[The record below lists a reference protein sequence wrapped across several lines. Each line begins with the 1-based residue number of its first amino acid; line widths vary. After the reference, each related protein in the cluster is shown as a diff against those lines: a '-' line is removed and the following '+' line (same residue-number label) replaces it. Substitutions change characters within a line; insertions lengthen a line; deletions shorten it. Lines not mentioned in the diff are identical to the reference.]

1 MAEYG
6 KITDE
11 GIAELRKLIGIERTG
26 SSMHGRGEA
35 MPISRDLIRRFA
47 IGIADMNPLYLD
59 EEHAKGSPYGI
70 IILPP
75 GMLSM
80 MERVNGATD
89 GLPGCHTIWRHAT
102 LEWYLPMRLGDTL
115 RSSTRLVDVRE
126 VESKFGGGRSV
137 IQDYETTARNQ
148 NHEVAGIF
156 KTSWLRFERAK
167 SKASGKY
174 IGRPLAQY
182 TPEGIE
188 NIKAQYRKEVQRG
201 PQPLYWED
209 VQEGEEIPPKIKGPT
224 TTISKI
230 AFELAGGP
238 GGWVV
243 GHELAFELFERHPGL
258 PFINEQGV
266 PEVPLAIHWSNE
278 RCQRILGLP
287 GAYEAGYER
296 INWMIQGYMN
306 WMGDHG
312 RMKKLF
318 VKFPAF
324 SLLGDTTWC
333 KGKVVEKRIE
343 GENHIVALE
352 IWTVNQLEVT
362 TTTGQAEVILP
373 SRGMR

>member
-11 GIAELRKLIGIERTG
+11 GIAELRKLIGVERTG
-26 SSMHGRGEA
+26 SSMHGRMES
-35 MPISRDLIRRFA
+35 MTINREFSRRFA
-47 IGIADMNPLYLD
+47 TGIADMNPLYLD
-59 EEHAKGSPYGI
+59 EEYAKKSAYGSI
-70 IILPP
+70 IMPP
-75 GMLSM
+75 GMLAM

-102 LEWYLPMRLGDTL
+102 LEWNLPMKVGDTL

-137 IQDYETTARNQ
+137 IQDYETTVKNKSD
-148 NHEVAGIF
+148 ETVGIF

-167 SKASGKY
+167 SKGSGKY
-174 IGRPLAQY
+174 MARPLANY
-182 TPEGIE
+182 TPEDIE
-188 NIKAQYRKEVQRG
+188 DIKAQYKREVRRG
-201 PQPLYWED
+201 SQPLYWED
-209 VQEGEEIPPKIKGPT
+209 VQVGEEIPSKIKGPT
-224 TTISKI
+224 TTTSKI
-230 AFELAGGP
+230 AFELAGGS

-258 PFINEQGV
+258 PFTNEQGA

-278 RCQRILGLP
+278 RCQRYLGMA
-287 GAYEAGYER
+287 GAYESGYER
-296 INWMIQGYMN
+296 VNWMIQGYMN

-318 VKFPAF
+318 VRFPRF

-333 KGKVVEKRIE
+333 KGKVTEKRVE
-343 GENHIVALE
+343 DGNHIVTLD
-352 IWTVNQLEVT
+352 IWTENQMGEST
-362 TTTGQAEVILP
+362 TLGQAEVILP
-373 SRGMR
+373 SKGN

>member
-11 GIAELRKLIGIERTG
+11 GIAELRKLIGVERTG
-26 SSMHGRGEA
+26 SSMHGRMEA
-35 MPISRDLIRRFA
+35 MPIVRELIRRFA
-47 IGIADMNPLYLD
+47 TGIADMNPLFLD
-59 EEHAKGSPYGI
+59 EEYAKSSHYGT

-102 LEWYLPMRLGDTL
+102 LEWYLPMKLGDVL
-115 RSSTRLVDVRE
+115 KSSTRLLDVRE

-137 IQDYETTARNQ
+137 IQDYETTVKSKND
-148 NHEVAGIF
+148 EVVGIY

-167 SKASGKY
+167 SKGAGKY
-174 IGRPLAQY
+174 MARPLAHY
-182 TPEGIE
+182 TPEEIE
-188 NIKAQYRKEVQRG
+188 DIKAQDKREVRRG
-201 PQPLYWED
+201 SQPLYWED
-209 VQEGEEIPPKIKGPT
+209 VQVGEEIPPKIKGPT
-224 TTISKI
+224 TTTSKI
-230 AFELAGGP
+230 AFELAGGS
-238 GGWVV
+238 GGGVV

-258 PFINEQGV
+258 PFINEQGI
-266 PEVPLAIHWSNE
+266 PEAPLAIHWSNE
-278 RCQRILGLP
+278 RCQKILGLP

-296 INWMIQGYMN
+296 INWMVQGYMN

-318 VKFPAF
+318 VRFPRF

-333 KGKVVEKRIE
+333 KGKVVGKRIE
-343 GENHIVALE
+343 GENHIVALD
-352 IWTVNQLEVT
+352 IWTENQMGENT
-362 TTTGQAEVILP
+362 TVGQAEVILP
-373 SRGMR
+373 STGD

>member
-26 SSMHGRGEA
+26 SSMHGQAER
-35 MPISRDLIRRFA
+35 MPIGRDIIRRFA
-47 IGIADMNPLYLD
+47 IGIADMNPLFLD
-59 EEHAKGSPYGI
+59 KEYAKNSPYGSI
-70 IILPP
+70 LLPP
-75 GMLSM
+75 GMLGM

-102 LEWYLPMRLGDTL
+102 LEWCLPMKLGDTIA
-115 RSSTRLVDVRE
+115 SSSRLTDVRD
-126 VESKFGGGRSV
+126 VESKFGGGRAV
-137 IQDYETTARNQ
+137 IQDYETTVKNQ
-148 NHEVAGIF
+148 DQEVMGIF

-167 SKASGKY
+167 SKSAGKY
-174 IGRPLAQY
+174 MGRPLANY
-182 TPEGIE
+182 TPEDLE
-188 NIKAQYRKEVQRG
+188 NIKAQYKAEVRRG
-201 PQPLYWED
+201 SQPLYWED
-209 VQEGEEIPPKIKGPT
+209 VQVGEEIPSKIKGPT

-230 AFELAGGP
+230 AFELVGGP

-243 GHELAFELFERHPGL
+243 GHELAFELFEKHPGL
-258 PFINEQGV
+258 PFINEQGA
-266 PEVPLAIHWSNE
+266 PEVPLAIHWSND
-278 RCQRILGLP
+278 RCQKILGLP

-296 INWMIQGYMN
+296 LNWMVQGYMN

-318 VKFPAF
+318 MRFPAF

-343 GENHIVALE
+343 GEDHIVTLD
-352 IWTVNQLEVT
+352 IWTVNQIDVT
-362 TTTGQAEVILP
+362 STTGQAEVILP
-373 SRGMR
+373 SKGN

>member
-26 SSMHGRGEA
+26 SSMHGRAER
-35 MPISRDLIRRFA
+35 MPIGRDIIRRFA

-59 EEHAKGSPYGI
+59 EEYAKNSPYGS

-75 GMLSM
+75 GMLGM

-102 LEWYLPMRLGDTL
+102 LEWFLPMKLGDIIA
-115 RSSTRLVDVRE
+115 SSSRLTDVRD
-126 VESKFGGGRSV
+126 VESKFGGGRAV
-137 IQDYETTARNQ
+137 VQDYETTVKNQ
-148 NHEVAGIF
+148 DKEVMGIF

-167 SKASGKY
+167 SKSAGKY
-174 IGRPLAQY
+174 MGRPLAHY
-182 TPEGIE
+182 TPEDLE
-188 NIKAQYRKEVQRG
+188 NIKAQYKAEVRRG
-201 PQPLYWED
+201 SQPLYWED
-209 VQEGEEIPPKIKGPT
+209 VQVGEEIPSKIKGPT

-230 AFELAGGP
+230 AFELVGGP

-243 GHELAFELFERHPGL
+243 GHELAFQLFEKHPGL
-258 PFINEQGV
+258 PFINEQGA

-278 RCQRILGLP
+278 RCQNILGLP

-296 INWMIQGYMN
+296 LNWMIQGYMN

-318 VKFPAF
+318 MRFPAF

-343 GENHIVALE
+343 GEDHIVTLD
-352 IWTVNQLEVT
+352 IWTVNQIDVT
-362 TTTGQAEVILP
+362 STTGQAEVILP
-373 SRGMR
+373 SKGN

>member
-26 SSMHGRGEA
+26 SSMHGRAERMTIG
-35 MPISRDLIRRFA
+35 RDLIRRFA
-47 IGIADMNPLYLD
+47 IGIADMNPLFLD
-59 EEHAKGSPYGI
+59 EEYAKNSPYGS

-75 GMLSM
+75 GMLAM
-80 MERVNGATD
+80 MERVNGASD

-102 LEWYLPMRLGDTL
+102 LEWFLPMKLGDTI
-115 RSSTRLVDVRE
+115 RSSTRLTDVRD
-126 VESKFGGGRSV
+126 VESKFGGGRAV
-137 IQDYETTARNQ
+137 IQDYETTVKNQ
-148 NHEVAGIF
+148 DKEIMGTF

-167 SKASGKY
+167 SKSAGKY
-174 IGRPLAQY
+174 MGRPLAHY
-182 TPEGIE
+182 TPEDIE
-188 NIKAQYRKEVQRG
+188 DIKAQYKAEVRRG
-201 PQPLYWED
+201 SQPLYWED
-209 VQEGEEIPPKIKGPT
+209 VQEGEEIPSKIKGPT

-230 AFELAGGP
+230 AFELVGGP

-243 GHELAFELFERHPGL
+243 GHELAFELFEKHPGL
-258 PFINEQGV
+258 PFINEQGA

-278 RCQRILGLP
+278 RCQKILGLP

-318 VKFPAF
+318 VRFPAF

-343 GENHIVALE
+343 GEDHIVTLE
-352 IWTVNQLEVT
+352 IWTVNQIDVT

-373 SRGMR
+373 SKGN

>member
-26 SSMHGRGEA
+26 SSMHGQAER
-35 MPISRDLIRRFA
+35 MPIGRDIIRRFA
-47 IGIADMNPLYLD
+47 IGIADMNPLFLD
-59 EEHAKGSPYGI
+59 KEYANNSPYGS

-75 GMLSM
+75 GMLGM

-102 LEWYLPMRLGDTL
+102 LEWCLPMKLGDTIA
-115 RSSTRLVDVRE
+115 SSSRLTDVRD
-126 VESKFGGGRSV
+126 VESKFGGGRAA
-137 IQDYETTARNQ
+137 IQDYETTVKNQ
-148 NHEVAGIF
+148 DKEVMGIF

-167 SKASGKY
+167 SKSAGKY
-174 IGRPLAQY
+174 MGRPLANY
-182 TPEGIE
+182 TPEDLE
-188 NIKAQYRKEVQRG
+188 NIKAQYKAEVRRG
-201 PQPLYWED
+201 SQPLYWED
-209 VQEGEEIPPKIKGPT
+209 VQVGEEIPSKIKGPT

-230 AFELAGGP
+230 AFELVGGP

-243 GHELAFELFERHPGL
+243 GHELAFELFEKHPGL
-258 PFINEQGV
+258 PFINEQGA

-278 RCQRILGLP
+278 RCQNILGLP

-296 INWMIQGYMN
+296 LNWMIQGYMN

-318 VKFPAF
+318 MRFPAF

-343 GENHIVALE
+343 GEDHIVTLD
-352 IWTVNQLEVT
+352 IWTVNQIDVT
-362 TTTGQAEVILP
+362 STTGQAEVILP
-373 SRGMR
+373 SKGN

>member
-1 MAEYG
+1 MADYG

-11 GIAELRKLIGIERTG
+11 GITELRKLIGVERTG
-26 SSMHGRGEA
+26 SSMHGQMEA
-35 MPISRDLIRRFA
+35 MPIGRDIIRRFS
-47 IGIADMNPLYLD
+47 IGIADMNPLYLN
-59 EEHAKGSPYGI
+59 EEYARSSPHGA

-80 MERVNGATD
+80 IERVNGATD

-102 LEWYLPMRLGDTL
+102 LEWYLPMRLGDIV
-115 RSSTRLVDVRE
+115 RSSTRLVNVRE

-137 IQDYETTARNQ
+137 IQDYETTVKNQ
-148 NHEVAGIF
+148 NDETVGIF
-156 KTSWLRFERAK
+156 RTSWLRFERAK
-167 SKASGKY
+167 SKGAGKY
-174 IGRPLAQY
+174 MARPLANY
-182 TPEGIE
+182 TPEDIE
-188 NIKAQYRKEVQRG
+188 DIKAQYKREVRRG
-201 PQPLYWED
+201 SEPLYWED
-209 VQEGEEIPPKIKGPT
+209 VQVGEEIPPKIKGPT

-258 PFINEQGV
+258 PFINEQGA

-278 RCQRILGLP
+278 RCQGYLGVA
-287 GAYEAGYER
+287 GAYESGYER
-296 INWMIQGYMN
+296 VNWMVQGYMN

-318 VKFPAF
+318 VRFPRF

-333 KGKVVEKRIE
+333 KGKVAEKRIE
-343 GENHIVALE
+343 GENHIVALDV
-352 IWTVNQLEVT
+352 WTNNQLGEDT
-362 TTTGQAEVILP
+362 TLGQAEVILP
-373 SRGMR
+373 SRGD

>member
-26 SSMHGRGEA
+26 SSMHGRAEA
-35 MPISRDLIRRFA
+35 RAISRDLVRRFA
-47 IGIADMNPLYLD
+47 VGIADMNPLFLD
-59 EEHAKGSPYGI
+59 EEYAKSSPYGS

-75 GMLSM
+75 GMLAM

-102 LEWYLPMRLGDTL
+102 LEWYLPMKLGDTI
-115 RSSTRLVDVRE
+115 RSSTCLVDVRD
-126 VESKFGGGRSV
+126 VESKFGGGRAV
-137 IQDYETTARNQ
+137 VQDYETTAKNQ
-148 NHEVAGIF
+148 DQEVAGTF

-167 SKASGKY
+167 SKSAGKY
-174 IGRPLAQY
+174 MGRPLAHY
-182 TPEGIE
+182 TPEDIE
-188 NIKAQYRKEVQRG
+188 DIKAQYKVEVRRG
-201 PQPLYWED
+201 SQPLYWED

-230 AFELAGGP
+230 AFELVGGP

-243 GHELAFELFERHPGL
+243 GHELAFELFEKHPGL
-258 PFINEQGV
+258 PFINEQGA

-278 RCQRILGLP
+278 RCQNILGLP

-296 INWMIQGYMN
+296 LNWMIQGYMN

-318 VKFPAF
+318 MRFPAF

-333 KGKVVEKRIE
+333 KGKAVEKRIE
-343 GENHIVALE
+343 GENHIVTLE
-352 IWTVNQLEVT
+352 IWTVNQIDVT

-373 SRGMR
+373 SRGN